1 MVMYSTI
8 EGNLV
13 AGDGR
18 IAIVVSRFNSFI
30 TEKLLE
36 GALDT
41 WRRHGGDDS
50 AITVIRVPGAWEI
63 PVAVRKIA
71 HGGTVDSV
79 VALGC
84 LMRGAT
90 MHYDQIASEC
100 AKGVTQVMLETGIHV
115 SFGVLACDTLEQAID
130 RAGAK
135 AGNKGA
141 EAMLA
146 SIEMINVLRQSA

>member
-1 MVMYSTI
+1 MYTTI
-8 EGNLV
+8 EGSLV
-13 AGDGR
+13 AADGR

-30 TEKLLE
+30 TERLVE
-36 GALDT
+36 GAIDT
-41 WRRHGGDDS
+41 WRRHGGDD
-50 AITVIRVPGAWEI
+50 AAVTVIRVPGAWEI
-63 PVAVRKIA
+63 PVAVRKVA
-71 HGGTVDSV
+71 QTGNVDSV

-90 MHYDQIASEC
+90 AHYDQIVSEC
-100 AKGVTQVMLETGIHV
+100 AKGVAQVMLDTGIHV
-115 SFGVLACDTLEQAID
+115 SFGVVACDTLEQAID

-146 SIEMINVLRQSA
+146 SIEMINVLRQIA

>member
-1 MVMYSTI
+1 MYSTI

-13 AGDGR
+13 AADGR

-50 AITVIRVPGAWEI
+50 AVSVIRVPGEI
-63 PVAVRKIA
+63 PVAVRKVA
-71 HGGTVDSV
+71 NAGKVDSI

-90 MHYDQIASEC
+90 AHYDQIASEC
-100 AKGVTQVMLETGIHV
+100 AKGVTQVMLETGVYV
-115 SFGVLACDTLEQAID
+115 SFGVVACDTLEQAID

-135 AGNKGA
+135 SGNKGA

-146 SIEMINVLRQSA
+146 SIEMINVLRQIA

>member
-1 MVMYSTI
+1 MYSTI
-8 EGNLV
+8 EGTLV
-13 AGDGR
+13 ATDSR

-41 WRRHGGDDS
+41 WKRHGGDDS
-50 AITVIRVPGAWEI
+50 LVTVIRVPGAWEI
-63 PVAVRKIA
+63 PVAVRKVA
-71 HGGTVDSV
+71 NTGNVDSI

-90 MHYDQIASEC
+90 AHYDQIASEC

-115 SFGVLACDTLEQAID
+115 SFGVVACDTLEQAID

-146 SIEMINVLRQSA
+146 SIEMINVLRQIA